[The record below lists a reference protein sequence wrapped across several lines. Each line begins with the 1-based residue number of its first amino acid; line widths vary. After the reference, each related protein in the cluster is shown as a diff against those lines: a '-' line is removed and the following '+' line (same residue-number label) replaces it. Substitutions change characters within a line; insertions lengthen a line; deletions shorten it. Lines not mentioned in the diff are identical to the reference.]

1 MGSWSKVADMKAFL
15 LFTKL
20 SLLWSIP
27 VPQGF
32 SHSSDVHHV
41 SVSFGNAQAPQLSVP
56 LSHHPMQPTYTL
68 QAVHPIQAPVQV
80 HPPFHTLTVHS
91 PPLRHQVPH
100 HPLAHHQV
108 GHHPAVHHQVGHHPQ
123 PLVHHHL
130 QADHQ
135 LVAKNLLAAVHYR
148 LSPDRPAARA
158 PAFFSSELLPVRVG
172 ELVPGSPEVAR
183 GPKQLNIEEAE
194 ESESDED
201 EVASKADVVN
211 GGVNEGEKKK
221 EEGTEKLGRTPRLL
235 VIGDVEEEGS
245 NEGEELD
252 DILTIEDFEEEG
264 SSDGEELDDILEDFL
279 KASKEEIPFE
289 ELKNEASEE
298 FSDLSHKII
307 SAEKESEEEIPEE
320 NPSKEPLSPSNNEIG
335 EKNTEELKDSAM
347 DIKIDNDSNEEE
359 KSTSLKGIKTI
370 LFVTTNPDKNDAK
383 LTEKIFEAKVD
394 PKEFFENKE

>member
-148 LSPDRPAARA
+148 LAPDRPAARA

-201 EVASKADVVN
+201 EVASKADVVK
-211 GGVNEGEKKK
+211 GGVNEGDKKK

-235 VIGDVEEEGS
+235 VIKDIEEEGN
-245 NEGEELD
+245 NEG
-252 DILTIEDFEEEG
+252 EDFEEEG
-264 SSDGEELDDILEDFL
+264 SSDDEELDDILEDFL
-279 KASKEEIPFE
+279 KATQEEIPFE
-289 ELKNEASEE
+289 ELKNETSEE
-298 FSDLSHKII
+298 FSDLPPENNSTEI
-307 SAEKESEEEIPEE
+307 ESEEEIPEE
-320 NPSKEPLSPSNNEIG
+320 NPSKEPLSPPNNEIG
-335 EKNTEELKDSAM
+335 EKDTEELKGSTKSI
-347 DIKIDNDSNEEE
+347 DIKLDNDSKEAE

-394 PKEFFENKE
+394 AKEFLENKE

>member
-1 MGSWSKVADMKAFL
+1 MGSWSKVADMKTFL

-41 SVSFGNAQAPQLSVP
+41 SVSFGNSQAPRLSVP

-172 ELVPGSPEVAR
+172 ELVPGSLEVAR

-201 EVASKADVVN
+201 KVASKADVVK

-245 NEGEELD
+245 NDGD
-252 DILTIEDFEEEG
+252 DFEEEG
-264 SSDGEELDDILEDFL
+264 SSDDEELDDILEDFL
-279 KASKEEIPFE
+279 KATQEEIPFE
-289 ELKNEASEE
+289 ELKNETSEE
-298 FSDLSHKII
+298 FSDLSP
-307 SAEKESEEEIPEE
+307 EKNSTEIESEEEIPEE
-320 NPSKEPLSPSNNEIG
+320 NPSKEPLSPPNNEIG
-335 EKNTEELKDSAM
+335 EKDTEELKDSAKSI

-394 PKEFFENKE
+394 PKEFLENKE

>member
-56 LSHHPMQPTYTL
+56 LSHHPTQPTYTL

-80 HPPFHTLTVHS
+80 PPPFHTLTVHS
-91 PPLRHQVPH
+91 PPLRHQLPH

-148 LSPDRPAARA
+148 LAPDRPAARA

-172 ELVPGSPEVAR
+172 ELAPGSPEVAR

-201 EVASKADVVN
+201 EVASKADVVK
-211 GGVNEGEKKK
+211 GGVNEGEQKE

-235 VIGDVEEEGS
+235 VIGDVEEEG
-245 NEGEELD
+245 
-252 DILTIEDFEEEG
+252 
-264 SSDGEELDDILEDFL
+264 SDGEELDDILEDFL

-289 ELKNEASEE
+289 ELKNEASEL
-298 FSDLSHKII
+298 FSDLSHKNI

-335 EKNTEELKDSAM
+335 EKDTEELKDSAN
-347 DIKIDNDSNEEE
+347 IKLDNDSNEEE

-394 PKEFFENKE
+394 AKEFLENKE

>member
-56 LSHHPMQPTYTL
+56 LSHHPMQPAYTL

-91 PPLRHQVPH
+91 PPLRHQLPH

-172 ELVPGSPEVAR
+172 ELVPGSLEVAR

-201 EVASKADVVN
+201 KVASKADVVK

-235 VIGDVEEEGS
+235 VIKDIEEEGS
-245 NEGEELD
+245 NEG
-252 DILTIEDFEEEG
+252 EDFEEEG
-264 SSDGEELDDILEDFL
+264 SSDDEELDDILEDFL
-279 KASKEEIPFE
+279 KAAQEEIPLE
-289 ELKNEASEE
+289 ELKNETSEE
-298 FSDLSHKII
+298 FSDLSPVKNSTEI
-307 SAEKESEEEIPEE
+307 ESEEEIPEE
-320 NPSKEPLSPSNNEIG
+320 NPSKEPLSPPNNEIG
-335 EKNTEELKDSAM
+335 EKDTEELKDSAKSI
-347 DIKIDNDSNEEE
+347 DIKLDNDSNEEE

-394 PKEFFENKE
+394 AKEFLENKE

>member
-56 LSHHPMQPTYTL
+56 LSHHPMQPAYTL

-91 PPLRHQVPH
+91 PPLRHQLPH
-100 HPLAHHQV
+100 HPLAHH
-108 GHHPAVHHQVGHHPQ
+108 
-123 PLVHHHL
+123 

-148 LSPDRPAARA
+148 LAPDRPAARA

-172 ELVPGSPEVAR
+172 ELVPGSLEVAR

-201 EVASKADVVN
+201 EVASKADVVK

-245 NEGEELD
+245 NDGD
-252 DILTIEDFEEEG
+252 DFEEEG
-264 SSDGEELDDILEDFL
+264 SSDDEELDDILEDFL
-279 KASKEEIPFE
+279 KATQEEIPFE
-289 ELKNEASEE
+289 ELKNETSEE
-298 FSDLSHKII
+298 FSDLSP
-307 SAEKESEEEIPEE
+307 EKNSTEIESEEEIPEE
-320 NPSKEPLSPSNNEIG
+320 NPSKEPLSPPNNEIG
-335 EKNTEELKDSAM
+335 EKDTEELKDSAKSI
-347 DIKIDNDSNEEE
+347 DIKLDNDSNEEE

-394 PKEFFENKE
+394 AKEFLENKE